1 MIELFLN
8 IAPLLV
14 VDALNPVLFA
24 LMVLAVGTDRPIANS
39 SALLAGHTGAY
50 FVSGVVIA
58 LGLDPIVRRL
68 GNPEPVDFVIELAI
82 GLFCLWAAFSSR
94 DGQASKEREPGF
106 ALSPLGCFGYG
117 AIVNFLG
124 VPFALPYFAV
134 VDQLLKANLS
144 VESSL
149 VVLAVYN
156 IAYVLPF
163 LLVPILV
170 ALMGDASRPILETIN
185 RRLTSLVDT
194 LMPLLLF
201 LVGAALIADG
211 LVYLYSGERLA

>member
-1 MIELFLN
+1 MIELFLK

-24 LMVLAVGTDRPIANS
+24 LMVVAVGTDRPIANS

-58 LGLDPIVRRL
+58 LGLNRIVRRL
-68 GNPEPVDFVIELAI
+68 ENPLPVDFVIELAV

-94 DGQASKEREPGF
+94 DGKASKERKPGF
-106 ALSPLGCFGYG
+106 SLSPLSCFGYG

-124 VPFALPYFAV
+124 VPFALPYFAA
-134 VDQLLKANLS
+134 VDRILKANLS

-156 IAYVLPF
+156 VVYALPF

-170 ALMGDASRPILETIN
+170 ALIGDASRPILESIN
-185 RRLTSLVDT
+185 RGLASVVDT

-201 LVGAALIADG
+201 LVGAALTADG
-211 LVYLYSGERLA
+211 LVYLFSGEPLW